1 MWRIVLA
8 ITPATVVLFLL
19 GALALALALALW
31 ALQAPGRRAPRT
43 AAGVLLAVWL
53 VLLLAVTLAPTQPV
67 GSGDATFWWRPGEG
81 LLELGAQLEPGEVA
95 MLVRRQ
101 IAGTALFVPVPLL
114 LRFAAPRWSA
124 AGAFLLGVGLS
135 VAVELAQLLMR
146 AGRVADIDDVLCAA
160 AGTVTGAA
168 LALLA
173 KGTAA
178 ALHRRALPRGA
189 VRPAAAPA
197 PEEA

>member
-1 MWRIVLA
+1 MWQAVLV
-8 ITPATVVLFLL
+8 ITPTTVVLFLL
-19 GALALALALALW
+19 GALALALGLALW
-31 ALQAPGRRAPRT
+31 AVRAPYRRAPRT
-43 AAGVLLAVWL
+43 TARVLLAVWL
-53 VLLLAVTLAPTQPV
+53 LLMLVVTLAPVQPV

-81 LLELGAQLEPGEVA
+81 LFELGAQLEPDQVA
-95 MLVRRQ
+95 LLVRRQ

-135 VAVELAQLLMR
+135 VAIEVAQLLMR

-173 KGTAA
+173 KLAVA
-178 ALHRRALPRGA
+178 VAHRRALPRRA
-189 VRPAAAPA
+189 VRATAAPA